1 MTSKQLAN
9 LYELNRETRL
19 DEERIEDIR
28 KKMYRASSPN
38 LSGLPAH
45 RDKDRLERLM
55 DEINDIEAIIAKRIA
70 DNIDEIKKL
79 ENYINSIENCYL
91 RQLFKLHYAMGYSW
105 NQVAYKIGGT
115 TPDSVRVACHRYIKS
130 NSNM

>member
-28 KKMYRASSPN
+28 KKMYRVSSPN
-38 LSGLPAH
+38 LSGLPGC
-45 RDKDRLERLM
+45 RDTDRVERLM
-55 DEINDIEAIIAKRIA
+55 DEIKDIEAIIAKRIA

-79 ENYINSIENCYL
+79 ESYINKIENCYL

-115 TPDSVRVACHRYIKS
+115 TSDSVRVACHRYIKS
-130 NSNM
+130 SSNT